1 MRNTNRFLS
10 LAALLILISAARP
23 AFASEELAV
32 FSRPYP
38 ITTRISAAEKAGA
51 VVFDTGFSRE
61 PAAPYD
67 QVMVQGEMPEDSLEL
82 QLSVG
87 SKFLF
92 FGTSDKFSPDTVRR
106 FPDGRFW
113 ARFSLPEASRE
124 PLRLRAVNKGVAR
137 DHSFVVYE
145 VEPLSASRTGDGPD
159 VTGSVPPRDPSIY
172 LPAGLPFPIVRRQD
186 WKAAP
191 PKEPYEAQ
199 RPARIT
205 FHHTAGRKP
214 ATVEA
219 AYEEVRFIQD
229 YHQNGKKWNDIGYH
243 FVLDPFGT
251 IFEGRP
257 FGAVGAHVLYQNADN
272 IGISIMGNY
281 HPPASDVPE
290 FGSLKSLTVIAAWLA
305 GNYAIPAAQFFGHRD
320 LGPSS
325 CPGDLLYA
333 RKAEL
338 ADAIFAPAP
347 APVRTP
353 EPAGID
359 SPALT
364 QLENWGHNTNFDGR

>member
-1 MRNTNRFLS
+1 MNRFLP
-10 LAALLILISAARP
+10 LAVLTILIPAACP
-23 AFASEELAV
+23 ASGSETPAV
-32 FSRPYP
+32 FARPYP
-38 ITTRISAAEKAGA
+38 ITALVSAAEKAGA
-51 VVFDTGFSRE
+51 VVFDTGFSRA
-61 PAAPYD
+61 PSAPYD
-67 QVMVQGEMPEDSLEL
+67 QVLVQGEMPEEGLEL
-82 QLSVG
+82 ELSVE

-92 FGTSDKFSPDTVRR
+92 FNTSDKFRPEALNR
-106 FPDGRFW
+106 FPGGRFW
-113 ARFSLPEASRE
+113 ARFSLPEASRA
-124 PLRLRAVNKGVAR
+124 PLRLRAVNKSVGK
-137 DHSFVVYE
+137 DHAFVIYE
-145 VEPLSASRTGDGPD
+145 VETLSASRTGDGPD
-159 VTGSVPPRDPSIY
+159 VTGEVSPRDPSIY

-219 AYEEVRFIQD
+219 AYAEVLFIQD

-257 FGAVGAHVLYQNADN
+257 FGVVGAHVLYENVDN
-272 IGISIMGNY
+272 VGISIMGNY
-281 HPPASDVPE
+281 HPPASDIPE
-290 FGSLKSLTVIAAWLA
+290 FGSLKSLTVIGAWLA
-305 GNYAIPAAQFFGHRD
+305 GNYAIPATQFFGHRD

-338 ADAIFAPAP
+338 AGAIFAPAP
-347 APVRTP
+347 VRVP
-353 EPAGID
+353 EPAGRD
-359 SPALT
+359 SPTLT